1 MIPDDK
7 NLVDDVITCPHTR
20 GDDPQPLLADVLR

>member
-1 MIPDDK
+1 MILIGKATDSFYSA
-7 NLVDDVITCPHTR
+7 CPHTR